1 MRQIVIDIR
10 RKKDFVKLIPIV
22 VAIARFDPNER
33 INEAY
38 EVGWGGALWLI
49 FAYLHITSSKRAILE
64 KTFFDQ
70 MIVFCSCFKIMI
82 EKKCLGPL
90 GAPIFF

>member
-38 EVGWGGALWLI
+38 EVHPRHASGKTIKGGA
-49 FAYLHITSSKRAILE
+49 ARSG
-64 KTFFDQ
+64 KT
-70 MIVFCSCFKIMI
+70 
-82 EKKCLGPL
+82 
-90 GAPIFF
+90 